1 MHVFHTIFLP
11 YMLVLC
17 TYYCINFVIQR
28 HFRVLSAHVFPVW
41 RYRKIKPM
49 RLDEGTYV
57 HTRSW
62 IAIQCIF
69 LAWLAVHTMSMG
81 PFAGSVYM
89 CAYVYSACMYTL
101 FTVTAYR
108 TTWASAASSAVD
120 AGFFFIEISSNL
132 TKQESPKWAFLKKNL
147 FHRNTAWNTRKSFL

>member
-1 MHVFHTIFLP
+1 MP
-11 YMLVLC
+11 
-17 TYYCINFVIQR
+17 
-28 HFRVLSAHVFPVW
+28 
-41 RYRKIKPM
+41 
-49 RLDEGTYV
+49 LDEGTYV

-120 AGFFFIEISSNL
+120 AGSFFIEISSNL
-132 TKQESPKWAFLKKNL
+132 TKQESPK
-147 FHRNTAWNTRKSFL
+147 